1 MDGPLSTTCFSFA
14 DEEQQENSHTGKGG
28 EHQEETLPG
37 VQAKYRQTAQTGDV
51 HRHQEE
57 V

>member
-1 MDGPLSTTCFSFA
+1 MCISFS
-14 DEEQQENSHTGKGG
+14 DEEQQENGHTGQGG
-28 EHQEETLPG
+28 EHQEEALPG
-37 VQAKYRQTAQTGDV
+37 VQAEHRPTAQTGDI